1 MIFQRAW
8 ILGPVLVASAASAT
22 PTFTGVMQTELMMS
36 GPPPGVCAVCHL
48 NGATATGTVT
58 TPFGRAMRMQGLA
71 ANNEASLRSAL
82 AALATANTDS
92 DMDGCSDIAE
102 LKAMPTP
109 TNPNRAG
116 DCGSSDA
123 GSTGGGAAGGS
134 GGGTGGG
141 GTMLGPIR
149 YGCGANVVPGAIGLG
164 AILMLLRRR
173 R

>member
-1 MIFQRAW
+1 MTFQRAV
-8 ILGPVLVASAASAT
+8 ILGSVLVASVAAAT
-22 PTFTGVMQTELMMS
+22 PTFTGVMQTELMMG

-71 ANNEASLRSAL
+71 PNNEASLRSAL
-82 AALATANTDS
+82 TALETANTDS

-102 LKAMPTP
+102 LKAMPMP

-116 DCGSSDA
+116 DCA
-123 GSTGGGAAGGS
+123 TGDGGAAGGGAG

-141 GTMLGPIR
+141 GVTLGPIR
-149 YGCGANVVPGAIGLG
+149 YGCGANVVPGAIGL
-164 AILMLLRRR
+164 AAMLLLLRRR

>member
-1 MIFQRAW
+1 MTFQRAV
-8 ILGPVLVASAASAT
+8 ILGSVLVASVAAAT
-22 PTFTGVMQTELMMS
+22 PTYTGVMQTELMMG

-48 NGATATGTVT
+48 NGATTTGTVT

-71 ANNEASLRSAL
+71 PNNEASLRAAL
-82 AALATANTDS
+82 AALDVAATDS

-102 LKAMPTP
+102 LKAMPNP
-109 TNPNRAG
+109 TNPNRVG
-116 DCGSSDA
+116 DCSAADA
-123 GSTGGGAAGGS
+123 GAGGGGA

-141 GTMLGPIR
+141 GPTLGPIR

-164 AILMLLRRR
+164 ALLLLLRRR